1 MKRILS
7 ILTIAV
13 FALSFGACDLLDST
27 PDRDTD
33 SEIVIPDDS
42 PSDDNSGN
50 DNDGGNT
57 DGDNGDNDGG
67 NNGGDN
73 TGDDPE
79 DNTGDNTEGETD
91 RSKYQQHNH
100 TFTKGDAVYFGVYYE
115 EQPADVANWW
125 IELADD
131 NFSLDDYSGEGYNII
146 LEFFC
151 KGTTPAAGTYTIE
164 AFDKD
169 PFSHMSLIYGY
180 IDEYEGEDY
189 PMGTWLYQG
198 PYAIAGATDG
208 SMTIAVSGSKYT
220 VSYTLYDD
228 DYQIAFQGSYTGEL
242 PVYDGTQTGSI
253 AAPQNVAKKARSLAP
268 VKPVRLLRVKK

>member
-57 DGDNGDNDGG
+57 DGDNGNNDGG
-67 NNGGDN
+67 
-73 TGDDPE
+73 

-91 RSKYQQHNH
+91 RSKYEQHNH

-131 NFSLDDYSGEGYNII
+131 NFSLDDYSGGVTI
-146 LEFFC
+146 L
-151 KGTTPAAGTYTIE
+151 
-164 AFDKD
+164 
-169 PFSHMSLIYGY
+169 FSS
-180 IDEYEGEDY
+180 
-189 PMGTWLYQG
+189 
-198 PYAIAGATDG
+198 
-208 SMTIAVSGSKYT
+208 SS
-220 VSYTLYDD
+220 
-228 DYQIAFQGSYTGEL
+228 
-242 PVYDGTQTGSI
+242 
-253 AAPQNVAKKARSLAP
+253 AR
-268 VKPVRLLRVKK
+268 VRLQQLVHTLSRHLIRIRSHT

>member
-91 RSKYQQHNH
+91 RSKY
-100 TFTKGDAVYFGVYYE
+100 
-115 EQPADVANWW
+115 
-125 IELADD
+125 
-131 NFSLDDYSGEGYNII
+131 
-146 LEFFC
+146 
-151 KGTTPAAGTYTIE
+151 
-164 AFDKD
+164 
-169 PFSHMSLIYGY
+169 
-180 IDEYEGEDY
+180 
-189 PMGTWLYQG
+189 
-198 PYAIAGATDG
+198 
-208 SMTIAVSGSKYT
+208 
-220 VSYTLYDD
+220 
-228 DYQIAFQGSYTGEL
+228 
-242 PVYDGTQTGSI
+242 
-253 AAPQNVAKKARSLAP
+253 
-268 VKPVRLLRVKK
+268 

>member
-1 MKRILS
+1 MI
-7 ILTIAV
+7 
-13 FALSFGACDLLDST
+13 FSFYACD
-27 PDRDTD
+27 
-33 SEIVIPDDS
+33 VKDS
-42 PSDDNSGN
+42 PTRNSDTEITKPDGNTGDEEPGDDNTEN
-50 DNDGGNT
+50 ENP
-57 DGDNGDNDGG
+57 GD
-67 NNGGDN
+67 DN
-73 TGDDPE
+73 TGD
-79 DNTGDNTEGETD
+79 NGGGNTEGETD
-91 RSKYQQHNH
+91 RSDYEQYNTTYTQ
-100 TFTKGDAVYFGVYYE
+100 GDAVYFGVYYE

-125 IELADD
+125 IELADN
-131 NFSLDDYSGEGYNII
+131 NFSLDDYTGEGYNII

-151 KGTTPAAGTYTIE
+151 KGSTPAVGTYTIE